1 MPAFGAEDRNL
12 QGFSRTPHVSP
23 QVWTLMP
30 KMTTVAPPPTA
41 RSLRFGP
48 ILWPARAVESD
59 PLRLVYTGF
68 SPPSIGRL
76 FFLSS
81 TS

>member
-1 MPAFGAEDRNL
+1 
-12 QGFSRTPHVSP
+12 
-23 QVWTLMP
+23 MP
-30 KMTTVAPPPTA
+30 KMATIAPLPTA
-41 RSLRFGP
+41 RPLWFGP
-48 ILWPARAVESD
+48 ISWPARAAESD